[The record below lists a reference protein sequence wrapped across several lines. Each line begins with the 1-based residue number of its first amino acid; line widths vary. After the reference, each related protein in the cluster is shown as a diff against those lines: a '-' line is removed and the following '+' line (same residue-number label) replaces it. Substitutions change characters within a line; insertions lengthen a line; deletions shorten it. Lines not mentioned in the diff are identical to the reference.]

1 MGRFWQLY
9 VRAVVRS
16 HKAVDENIVLW
27 QFPGER
33 QRGTPVTDVRNI
45 VELVML
51 LPGKRAATVR
61 RQAAELLVRYLGGDI
76 RLVDEVLQNRRDQEG
91 YARGDPRTSNRSNPR
106 TSNTTAAHSST
117 KLAWANFPDK
127 YESPRCERGCAWR
140 DQEQRCSRISAGSL

>member
-1 MGRFWQLY
+1 M
-9 VRAVVRS
+9 
-16 HKAVDENIVLW
+16 DENIVLW

-91 YARGDPRTSNRSNPR
+91 YARGDPNHPVRAFGEHVEASQATG
-106 TSNTTAAHSST
+106 AA
-117 KLAWANFPDK
+117 
-127 YESPRCERGCAWR
+127 
-140 DQEQRCSRISAGSL
+140 AGTQ